1 MKKASQRRS
10 FFCTGGE
17 TPFGCAQDK
26 LLVSPIFK
34 KLQIHLNEKSLSKE
48 KLFCC
53 TGGETPF
60 GCAQDKL
67 LVSQIFKKLQIH
79 LNEKSLSKEKLFLYR
94 RRDSLRLRSG

>member
-1 MKKASQRRS
+1 MKWKMPLNIKSSSKRDPHKFLIVALNFKSRTIHNHRKQKKPLKREA
-10 FFCTGGE
+10 FCCTGGE

-48 KLFCC
+48 KLF
-53 TGGETPF
+53 
-60 GCAQDKL
+60 
-67 LVSQIFKKLQIH
+67 
-79 LNEKSLSKEKLFLYR
+79 LYR